1 MHSTKL
7 NVCRENR
14 SGSGI
19 PHGKGLELCGGGS
32 NIQFS
37 QISQKKLHEI
47 ETIGGGGG
55 GGKGFANGKVAK
67 WKRGFGSLHK
77 LN

>member
-14 SGSGI
+14 SGSRI

-37 QISQKKLHEI
+37 QKLHEI
-47 ETIGGGGG
+47 ETIGGGGGG